1 MSSDEERLNA
11 VVSAL
16 SKYTGGDPVRLAIKQ
31 LNGAEVVMELPG
43 ARRCE
48 ELTQELGQIIGPLG
62 GVYTQA

>member
-1 MSSDEERLNA
+1 LNA

-31 LNGAEVVMELPG
+31 LNGEEVEMELPA

-48 ELTQELGQIIGPLG
+48 ELTLELGQIIGPLG
-62 GVYTQA
+62 GVYA